1 MNTDPMRRLHDAEIR
16 DDLCDYLETKYG
28 KVRFFDEL
36 TMGRSRADIVMVTE
50 RGLIGVEIKSDAD
63 TYVRLAGQVKDYD
76 RFFDYNYVVAGT
88 SHAHHIREHV
98 PEYWGVI
105 TVEEEEK
112 GLDFY
117 LMRAPKENPKAR
129 LTNQL
134 SLLWRRELAVLQKE
148 NGLYKYPGKSRAYV
162 KGYLLKSVDADRLKA
177 QMIEVL
183 YDRDYSIFEGGL

>member
-1 MNTDPMRRLHDAEIR
+1 MRRLHDAEIR